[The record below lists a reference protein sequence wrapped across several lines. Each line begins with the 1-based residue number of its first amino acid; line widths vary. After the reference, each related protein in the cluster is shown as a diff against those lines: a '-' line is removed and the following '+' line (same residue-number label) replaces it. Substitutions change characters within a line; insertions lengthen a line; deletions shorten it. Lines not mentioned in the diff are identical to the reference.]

1 MDTSPKKIHSTHMKR
16 CSKSSVTGEMQVRTT
31 KQYRLT
37 PTKMTMIYKKRKT
50 DRKRDRE
57 RGRGRRRRRRRK
69 KKKKEMAAAAV
80 VVVVVVLLA
89 RMWRNWNPRLFPAVM
104 ENGPATLETQA
115 GSSFK
120 G

>member
-31 KQYRLT
+31 KQYQLT

-57 RGRGRRRRRRRK
+57 EGEGGGGGGGKRRK
-69 KKKKEMAAAAV
+69 KK
-80 VVVVVVLLA
+80 
-89 RMWRNWNPRLFPAVM
+89 
-104 ENGPATLETQA
+104 
-115 GSSFK
+115 
-120 G
+120 